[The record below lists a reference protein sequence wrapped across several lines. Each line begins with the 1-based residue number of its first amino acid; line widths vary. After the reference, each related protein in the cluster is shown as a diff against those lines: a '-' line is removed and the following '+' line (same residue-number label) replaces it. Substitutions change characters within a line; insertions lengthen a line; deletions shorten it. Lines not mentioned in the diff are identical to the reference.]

1 MCVMRY
7 FDSESMLLY
16 SDAELQLLLN
26 ILDVKRNIPTKWSHC
41 CWKKAMKKTY
51 AALTISLKLLF
62 VFQWHFSTFY
72 RNLITR
78 FQTCFCIKYW
88 SIFYGDTFGYWG
100 HCMDFPFIFA
110 DEDFVTYLELVLGLA
125 EFFKF
130 QREFL
135 NSCAIIF
142 AHSQELSEVS
152 IGFSSKFKL
161 AMLMPSQW
169 I

>member
-62 VFQWHFSTFY
+62 VFQLHFSTFY
-72 RNLITR
+72 RNLFSR
-78 FQTCFCIKYW
+78 CQTCLCIKYW
-88 SIFYGDTFGYWG
+88 SIFVAILLAVGAIVWIFHSSCRRGFCDAFWGCFG
-100 HCMDFPFIFA
+100 
-110 DEDFVTYLELVLGLA
+110 LGCI
-125 EFFKF
+125 FKF

-135 NSCAIIF
+135 NSCVIIF

-152 IGFSSKFKL
+152 IGFSSKF
-161 AMLMPSQW
+161 
-169 I
+169 